1 MIAVIMETFEQI
13 WESSRTNSLSWMYPM
28 AVVCGSG
35 VLIVACVITNP
46 WARRLAKLGAI
57 VGFSVLATE
66 FSAREIHEKWRLR
79 REWAELHPSQM
90 TEDGYKA
97 LTVDG
102 ANRTVEPLMDGFKA
116 LSLLVCI
123 AVALTVSRA
132 WIATRRR
139 NATGGMT

>member
-1 MIAVIMETFEQI
+1 
-13 WESSRTNSLSWMYPM
+13 M

-35 VLIVACVITNP
+35 VLIMACVIRNR
-46 WARRLAKLGAI
+46 WARRLAKLVAI

-79 REWAELHPSQM
+79 REWAELNPSQM

-97 LTVDG
+97 LDG
-102 ANRTVEPLMDGFKA
+102 ANRTLEPLTDGFKA
-116 LSLLVCI
+116 ISLLVCI
-123 AVALTVSRA
+123 AVALTMFRA
-132 WIATRRR
+132 WIASRRR